1 MEPAETATP
10 DAAAAATP
18 AAAEAATVLASPYR
32 LGPVALRSRIVKAPT
47 STGAADA
54 AGFAQPWHLDHYARV
69 GRGAALTIVEFTAI
83 DDGAARGFPGHLS
96 IASDDHAA
104 VLATVA
110 ERITAH
116 VGVPGL
122 QLAHAGRQRTLPGEA
137 VAASAVPWPTI
148 ERRLGLRPRAITVD
162 EIAEVVDNFGRA
174 AGRAARA
181 GFRLVE
187 IQAANGYLLAGFLS
201 PHTNRRR
208 DGYGG
213 DPVRRRRILLE
224 VVARCRAALPAEV
237 ALTVRLSDRDHEP
250 GGQELA
256 ETAAL
261 VRTLAATG
269 HVDAVHVSS
278 GNHETRVRQVPPAA
292 VPPGAAWRSAREL
305 RGHGLPVIACGGI
318 TDPVRAATLIRDGS
332 ADLVALGRAFLADP
346 DWAAKALGGATERIR
361 PCVRGNDGCHA
372 RAALIGR
379 PVACTVNPALTRPPP
394 TPPPRSTLDRP
405 VIVAGAGPAGLEAA
419 NTLAEH
425 GHRVRLYTGGRLGG
439 ALRDAVDSGV
449 HDSFNPYLRW
459 LTGRLAA
466 SDVEVV
472 DAPLHPG
479 ELGGQ
484 WAGLLVATG
493 SDQLVLPGVVPA
505 LDVLRGTVPP
515 PSDGPVL
522 VIGAG
527 RTGTST
533 AAALARRG
541 ADVTLIGDTTRV
553 LDTEPPDD
561 PPTWTDLLASLGVRL
576 VLGGRAT
583 IINTRRV
590 RVNGE
595 ALPAGLIVAAVGRE
609 PRHDLSDAAGLV
621 AAGRPVL
628 RCGDALRPAR
638 LHDAVHAGAD
648 TARTLHEALATR
660 QVAS

>member
-1 MEPAETATP
+1 MDPTES
-10 DAAAAATP
+10 AA
-18 AAAEAATVLASPYR
+18 VLAAPYR
-32 LGPVALRSRIVKAPT
+32 LGPVGLRSRIVKAPT
-47 STGAADA
+47 STGAADPG
-54 AGFAQPWHLDHYARV
+54 GFAQPWHRDHYGRV
-69 GRGAALTIVEFTAI
+69 GRGSALTIVEFTAI
-83 DDGAARGFPGHLS
+83 DDDTARGFPGHLS

-104 VLATVA
+104 ALAAVA
-110 ERITAH
+110 ERIVAA
-116 VGVPGL
+116 GSVPGL
-122 QLAHAGRQRTLPGEA
+122 QIAHAGRQRTLPGEA
-137 VAASAVPWPTI
+137 VAASEVPWPTI

-162 EIAEVVDNFGRA
+162 EIAEVVAGFARA
-174 AGRAARA
+174 ADRAARA
-181 GFRLVE
+181 GFRVVE

-201 PHTNRRR
+201 PQTNRRT

-213 DPVRRRRILLE
+213 DPARRRRILLE
-224 VVARCRAALPAEV
+224 VVARCRAALPPEV
-237 ALTVRLSDRDHEP
+237 ALTVRLSDLDHEP
-250 GGQELA
+250 GGQVLA

-261 VRTLAATG
+261 VRTLAAAG
-269 HVDAVHVSS
+269 QVDAVHVSS

-292 VPPGAAWRSAREL
+292 VPPGAAWRSAGEL
-305 RGHGLPVIACGGI
+305 RGYGLSVIACGGV
-318 TDPVRAATLIRDGS
+318 TDPAQAATLIRDGT

-346 DWAAKALGGATERIR
+346 DWAAKALAGAADRIR

-372 RAALIGR
+372 RAALVGR
-379 PVACTVNPALTRPPP
+379 PVACTVNPTLSRLPAGPASSPTLSRPPR
-394 TPPPRSTLDRP
+394 TLSPRPALDRS

-419 NTLAEH
+419 HTLAGH

-439 ALRDAVDSGV
+439 ALRDAVDTGV
-449 HDSFNPYLRW
+449 HDSFAPYLRW
-459 LTGRLAA
+459 LTARVAA
-466 SDVEVV
+466 SGVEVV

-479 ELGGQ
+479 ELSRG

-493 SDQLVLPGVVPA
+493 SDQRLLPGAVPA

-515 PSDGPVL
+515 PSDGPVV

-561 PPTWTDLLASLGVRL
+561 PPTWTDLLADLGVRL
-576 VLGGRAT
+576 VLGGRARIT
-583 IINTRRV
+583 EERQV
-590 RVNGE
+590 QVNGE
-595 ALPAGLIVAAVGRE
+595 TVPAGLIVAAIGRR
-609 PRHDLSDAAGLV
+609 PRHDLYDAAAEV

-648 TARTLHEALATR
+648 TARSLHETLATR
-660 QVAS
+660 QVTS

>member
-1 MEPAETATP
+1 MDSA
-10 DAAAAATP
+10 DAAA
-18 AAAEAATVLASPYR
+18 VLAAPYR
-32 LGPVALRSRIVKAPT
+32 LGPVGLRSRIVKAPT

-54 AGFAQPWHLDHYARV
+54 AGFAQPWHRDHYGRV

-83 DDGAARGFPGHLS
+83 DDDTARGFPGHLS

-104 VLATVA
+104 ALAAVA
-110 ERITAH
+110 ERIAAA
-116 VGVPGL
+116 GAVPGL
-122 QLAHAGRQRTLPGEA
+122 QIAHAGRQRTLPGEA
-137 VAASAVPWPTI
+137 VAASEVPWPTI
-148 ERRLGLRPRAITVD
+148 ERRLGLRPRSITVD
-162 EIAEVVDNFGRA
+162 EIAEVVAGFARA
-174 AGRAARA
+174 ADRAARA
-181 GFRLVE
+181 GFRVVE

-201 PHTNRRR
+201 PHTNRRT

-213 DPVRRRRILLE
+213 DPARRRRILLE
-224 VVARCRAALPAEV
+224 VVARCRAALPPEV

-250 GGQELA
+250 GGQDLA

-261 VRTLAATG
+261 VRTLAAAG
-269 HVDAVHVSS
+269 QVDAVHVSS

-292 VPPGAAWRSAREL
+292 VPPGAAWRSAGDL
-305 RGHGLPVIACGGI
+305 RRYGLPVIACGGV
-318 TDPVRAATLIRDGS
+318 TDPVQAATLIRDGA

-346 DWAAKALGGATERIR
+346 DWAGKALAGTADRIR

-372 RAALIGR
+372 RAALVGR
-379 PVACTVNPALTRPPP
+379 PVACTVNPALSRPDRTAPR
-394 TPPPRSTLDRP
+394 RSTVDLP
-405 VIVAGAGPAGLEAA
+405 VPVAGAGVPPVLVAGAGPAGLEAA
-419 NTLAEH
+419 HALAER

-439 ALRDAVDSGV
+439 ALRDAVDTGV
-449 HDSFNPYLRW
+449 HDSFAPYLRW
-459 LTGRLAA
+459 LTARLAA

-479 ELGGQ
+479 ELGGE
-484 WAGLLVATG
+484 WAGLVVATG
-493 SDQLVLPGVVPA
+493 SDQRVLPGAVPA

-515 PSDGPVL
+515 PSDGPVV

-561 PPTWTDLLASLGVRL
+561 PPTWTDLLADLGVRL
-576 VLGGRAT
+576 VLGGRAR
-583 IINTRRV
+583 IIEERQV
-590 RVNGE
+590 QVNGE
-595 ALPAGLIVAAVGRE
+595 TVPAGLIVAAVGRE
-609 PRHDLSDAAGLV
+609 PRNDLYDDATAV

-648 TARTLHEALATR
+648 TARTLHDALTIR
-660 QVAS
+660 QVTS